1 MNNAHMNT
9 PQSHNV
15 VNRRKFLQSGGL
27 ALASAAILAACDKN
41 DKVATAYPRIGEAP
55 TTTGLP
61 EGKVNDVVLLR
72 TASSLEW
79 CAVDAYTAAAGLGL
93 LPAAATSVVKRFQ
106 ADHKS
111 HASALSDLIKKA
123 GGDPFE
129 CANERINELYIAP
142 AIELITGNKD
152 KGIEASDTPVDDL
165 LLLAH
170 GLENLAA
177 ATYQY
182 YVSMISAPALR
193 GAAMTIG
200 QDEARHAAVLAQAI
214 LPDGK
219 GIAPSVN
226 ETTGKANPAAVP
238 GAFGSLAS
246 ISFAIGKTSDA
257 GTKTQVSFDTPSL
270 NSMAY
275 EYAKC

>member
-1 MNNAHMNT
+1 MNT
-9 PQSHNV
+9 PEINHV
-15 VNRRKFLQSGGL
+15 LNRRKFLQSGGL
-27 ALASAAILAACDKN
+27 ALASAAILAACGKS
-41 DKVATAYPRIGEAP
+41 DKVATTYPRIGDSP
-55 TTTGLP
+55 TTTALP
-61 EGKVNDVVLLR
+61 DGTVNDFVLLR

-79 CAVDAYTAAAGLGL
+79 CAIDAYTAAAGLGL

-106 ADHKS
+106 ADHKA
-111 HASALSDLIKKA
+111 HASALSDVIKKA
-123 GGDPFE
+123 GGEPFE

-142 AIELITGNKD
+142 AVELITGNAD
-152 KGIEASDTPVDDL
+152 KGIDASDTPADDL
-165 LLLAH
+165 LVLAH

-182 YVSMISAPALR
+182 YVSMISQPALR
-193 GAAMTIG
+193 AAAMTIG

-219 GIAPSVN
+219 GIAPSTN

-238 GAFGSLAS
+238 GAFGSLAAVT
-246 ISFAIGKTSDA
+246 FAIGKTSDA
-257 GTKTQVSFDTPSL
+257 GTKTQLSFDTPSL